1 MEYNVNFNG
10 KDVFVGIDFSKD
22 TLDATA
28 TGGFGTFY
36 GKYSNDAHG
45 WGLMLSDL
53 RKCAGRVGLRRRCL
67 LCGEDTGVCSS
78 AAAAFLSRRGWD
90 VWIDS
95 PYRIRQSLG
104 IIRGKND
111 RVDSG
116 RIAEY
121 ARRFAD
127 RAEAYSEPSA
137 SVRTLEALQMQRRGF
152 TDDRAAHLSRRRC
165 IAAMSLPKGK
175 KTRLLELEDRA
186 IRQLDR
192 LIAGVE
198 AEMKSAVAED
208 KEVARNLAS
217 VLSAPGI
224 GMITAVEII
233 VLTRNFTRFG
243 YDPRRFASFNGLA
256 PFASQSGT
264 SLNVRPHVSR
274 MAHPALKPMLSMGA
288 QAAIRHDPKM
298 REYYLRLIAA
308 GKAKG
313 VALNN
318 VKNKMIHIA
327 FALARKGETY
337 DRDFTGGNRAGKGQ
351 VKKGTDKC

>member
-1 MEYNVNFNG
+1 MEYNGKING

-22 TLDATA
+22 TFDATA
-28 TGGFGTFY
+28 IGGFGTFY
-36 GKYSNDAHG
+36 GKYSNDRRG
-45 WGLMLSDL
+45 YGQFLSDL
-53 RKCAGRVGLRRRCL
+53 RSHAGRNGLRRRCL
-67 LCGEDTGVCSS
+67 LCGEDTGVYSS
-78 AAAAFLSRRGWD
+78 RAAAFLSHDGWC

-111 RVDSG
+111 RIDSG

-121 ARRFAD
+121 AHRFSD

-152 TDDRAAHLSRRRC
+152 VDDRKAHLNRRRC
-165 IAAMSLPKGK
+165 IAAMSLPKGV
-175 KTRLLELEDRA
+175 KTRMLKLEDEA
-186 IRQLDR
+186 VSTLDR
-192 LIAGVE
+192 LVAETEAGMR
-198 AEMKSAVAED
+198 AAVAED

-217 VLSAPGI
+217 VKSAPGI
-224 GMITAVEII
+224 GLLTAVAII
-233 VLTRNFTRFG
+233 VLTRNFTRFD
-243 YDPRRFASFNGLA
+243 YSPRRFASFNGLA
-256 PFASQSGT
+256 PFACQSGT

-274 MAHPALKPMLSMGA
+274 IAHPLLKPMLSMGA
-288 QAAIRHDPKM
+288 QSAIRHDPKM
-298 REYYLRLIAA
+298 REYYLRLLKA
-308 GKAKG
+308 GKEKG

-337 DRDFTGGNRAGKGQ
+337 RPGYGEGESR
-351 VKKGTDKC
+351 